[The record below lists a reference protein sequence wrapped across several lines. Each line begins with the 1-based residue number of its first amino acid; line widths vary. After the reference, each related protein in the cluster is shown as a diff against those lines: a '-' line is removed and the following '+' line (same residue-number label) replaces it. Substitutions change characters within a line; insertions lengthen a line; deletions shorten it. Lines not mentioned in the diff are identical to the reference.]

1 MASGRNTRNGSK
13 KRRKKKKGGN
23 IALFVVEIIIL
34 VVLAIGVFAYSRI
47 NKGLKNLGT
56 EMGDQPQAGAEQTG
70 ETEQAAQPQEDVAD
84 VVMNEGVATNEVLTG
99 FTNIAL
105 VGIDTRDGDINYA
118 NSDTMLIAS
127 INNDTWGVRMVSLY
141 RDTYLNMDPEN
152 GGWNFNKCNS
162 AYAHGS
168 VHQFLSMLNANL
180 DLNITEYVIVD
191 MKALATLVD
200 DLGGISVILTEEE
213 VGHLNNYCVETS
225 EITGMDYTPLEY
237 YEGQEATEYN
247 LTGIQAVAY
256 ARIRYTSG
264 NDPKRTQR
272 QRLVIEKIV
281 DKAKS
286 AGIASVS
293 AIIEHVF
300 PLVKTSFSS
309 AQLVKMASQMF
320 NYNIEKTSGFPFE
333 HLEPDSIIATNGDS
347 IDALIPV
354 TLAQNVTELHEFLF
368 DDYGYQVSATVQ
380 SYSDEIV
387 KDSGMGEDYR
397 DMAIQNSIIPDI
409 GSEADLAR

>member
-1 MASGRNTRNGSK
+1 MASGKNTRNSK
-13 KRRKKKKGGN
+13 KRRRKKKSGN
-23 IALFVVEIIIL
+23 IALFVVEIVIL
-34 VVLAIGVFAYSRI
+34 VILAIGVFAYSRI

-56 EMGDQPQAGAEQTG
+56 EMGDQQAQAGAEQTG
-70 ETEQAAQPQEDVAD
+70 DPQQASQEDMAD

-99 FTNIAL
+99 YTNVAL
-105 VGIDTRDGDINYA
+105 VGIDTRDGDIDYA
-118 NSDTMLIAS
+118 NSDTMLVAS

-180 DLNITEYVIVD
+180 DLNITDYVVVD
-191 MKALATLVD
+191 MKALATLID
-200 DLGGISVILTEEE
+200 DLGGISIILTEEE

-286 AGIASVS
+286 SGIASVS

-333 HLEPDSIIATNGDS
+333 HLEPDSIVATNGES

-368 DDYGYQVSATVQ
+368 DDYGYQVSQTVQ
-380 SYSDEIV
+380 EYSNQIV
-387 KDSGMGEDYR
+387 ADSGLGEEHR
-397 DMAIQNSIIPDI
+397 DMAIQNSVVPDI
-409 GSEADLAR
+409 GSEADLAK

>member
-1 MASGRNTRNGSK
+1 MASGKNTRNSK
-13 KRRKKKKGGN
+13 KRRRKKKGGN
-23 IALFVVEIIIL
+23 IALFVVEIVIL
-34 VVLAIGVFAYSRI
+34 VILAIGVFAYSRI

-56 EMGDQPQAGAEQTG
+56 EMGDQQAQAGAEQTG
-70 ETEQAAQPQEDVAD
+70 EPQQASQEDMAD

-99 FTNIAL
+99 YTNVAL
-105 VGIDTRDGDINYA
+105 VGIDTRDGDIDYA
-118 NSDTMLIAS
+118 NSDTMLVAS

-180 DLNITEYVIVD
+180 DLNITDYVVVD
-191 MKALATLVD
+191 MKALATLID
-200 DLGGISVILTEEE
+200 DLGGISIILTEEE

-286 AGIASVS
+286 SGIASVS

-333 HLEPDSIIATNGDS
+333 HLEPDSIVATNGDS

-354 TLAQNVTELHEFLF
+354 TLAQNVSELHEFLF
-368 DDYGYQVSATVQ
+368 DDYGYQVSQTVQ
-380 SYSDEIV
+380 DYSNQIV
-387 KDSGMGEDYR
+387 ADSGLGDEYR
-397 DMAIQNSIIPDI
+397 DMAIQNSVVPDI
-409 GSEADLAR
+409 GSEADLAK

>member
-1 MASGRNTRNGSK
+1 MASGKNTRNSK
-13 KRRKKKKGGN
+13 KRRRKKKSGN
-23 IALFVVEIIIL
+23 IALFVVEIVIL
-34 VVLAIGVFAYSRI
+34 VILAIGVFAYSRI

-56 EMGDQPQAGAEQTG
+56 EMGDQQAQAGAEQTG
-70 ETEQAAQPQEDVAD
+70 DPQQASQEDMAD

-99 FTNIAL
+99 YTNVAL
-105 VGIDTRDGDINYA
+105 VGIDTRDGDIDYA
-118 NSDTMLIAS
+118 NSDTMLVAS

-180 DLNITEYVIVD
+180 DLNITDYVVVD
-191 MKALATLVD
+191 MKSLATLID
-200 DLGGISVILTEEE
+200 DLGGISIILTEEE

-286 AGIASVS
+286 SGIASVS

-333 HLEPDSIIATNGDS
+333 HLEPDSIVATNGDS

-354 TLAQNVTELHEFLF
+354 TLAQNVSELHEFLF
-368 DDYGYQVSATVQ
+368 DDYGYQVSQTVQ
-380 SYSDEIV
+380 DYSNQIV
-387 KDSGMGEDYR
+387 ADSGLGEEHR
-397 DMAIQNSIIPDI
+397 DMAIQNSVVPDI
-409 GSEADLAR
+409 GSEADLAK

>member
-70 ETEQAAQPQEDVAD
+70 ETEQAAQPQEDMAD

>member
-1 MASGRNTRNGSK
+1 MASGKNTRNSK
-13 KRRKKKKGGN
+13 KRRRKKKGGN
-23 IALFVVEIIIL
+23 IALFVVEIVIL
-34 VVLAIGVFAYSRI
+34 VILAIGVFAYSRI

-56 EMGDQPQAGAEQTG
+56 EMGDQQAQAGAEQTG
-70 ETEQAAQPQEDVAD
+70 EPQQASQEDMAD

-99 FTNIAL
+99 YTNVAL
-105 VGIDTRDGDINYA
+105 VGIDTRDGDIDYA
-118 NSDTMLIAS
+118 NSDTMLVAS

-180 DLNITEYVIVD
+180 DLNITDYVVVD
-191 MKALATLVD
+191 MKALATLID
-200 DLGGISVILTEEE
+200 DLGGISIILTEEE

-286 AGIASVS
+286 SGIASVS

-333 HLEPDSIIATNGDS
+333 HLEPDSIVATNGES

-368 DDYGYQVSATVQ
+368 DDYGYQVSQTVQ
-380 SYSDEIV
+380 DYSNQIV
-387 KDSGMGEDYR
+387 ADSGLGDEYR
-397 DMAIQNSIIPDI
+397 DMAIQNSVVPDI
-409 GSEADLAR
+409 GSEADLAK

>member
-1 MASGRNTRNGSK
+1 MASGKNTRNSK
-13 KRRKKKKGGN
+13 KRRRKKKSGN
-23 IALFVVEIIIL
+23 IALFVVEIVIL
-34 VVLAIGVFAYSRI
+34 VILAIGVFAYSRI

-56 EMGDQPQAGAEQTG
+56 EMGDQQAQAGAEQTG
-70 ETEQAAQPQEDVAD
+70 EPQQASQEDMAD

-99 FTNIAL
+99 YTNVAL
-105 VGIDTRDGDINYA
+105 VGIDTRDGDIDYA
-118 NSDTMLIAS
+118 NSDTMLVAS

-180 DLNITEYVIVD
+180 DLNITDYVVVD
-191 MKALATLVD
+191 MKALATLID
-200 DLGGISVILTEEE
+200 DLGGISIILTEEE

-286 AGIASVS
+286 SGIASVS

-333 HLEPDSIIATNGDS
+333 HLEPDSIVATNGDS

-368 DDYGYQVSATVQ
+368 DDYGYQVSQTVQ
-380 SYSDEIV
+380 DYSNQIV
-387 KDSGMGEDYR
+387 ADSGLGDEYR
-397 DMAIQNSIIPDI
+397 DMAIQNSVVPDI
-409 GSEADLAR
+409 GSEADLAK

>member
-1 MASGRNTRNGSK
+1 MASGKNTRNSK
-13 KRRKKKKGGN
+13 KRRRKKKSGN
-23 IALFVVEIIIL
+23 IALFVVEIVIL
-34 VVLAIGVFAYSRI
+34 VILAIGVFAYSRI

-56 EMGDQPQAGAEQTG
+56 EMGDQQAQAGAEQTG
-70 ETEQAAQPQEDVAD
+70 EPQQASQEDMAD

-99 FTNIAL
+99 YTNVAL
-105 VGIDTRDGDINYA
+105 VGIDTRDGDIDYA
-118 NSDTMLIAS
+118 NSDTMLVAS

-180 DLNITEYVIVD
+180 DLNITDYVVVD
-191 MKALATLVD
+191 MKALATLID
-200 DLGGISVILTEEE
+200 DLGGISIILTEEE

-286 AGIASVS
+286 SGIASVS

-333 HLEPDSIIATNGDS
+333 HLEPDSIVATNGES

-368 DDYGYQVSATVQ
+368 DDYGYQVSQTVQ
-380 SYSDEIV
+380 DYSNQIV
-387 KDSGMGEDYR
+387 ADSGLGDEYR
-397 DMAIQNSIIPDI
+397 DMAIQNSVVPDI
-409 GSEADLAR
+409 GSEADLAK

>member
-1 MASGRNTRNGSK
+1 MASGKNTRNSK
-13 KRRKKKKGGN
+13 KRRRKKKGGN
-23 IALFVVEIIIL
+23 IALFVVEIVIL
-34 VVLAIGVFAYSRI
+34 VILAIGVFAYSRI

-56 EMGDQPQAGAEQTG
+56 EMGDQQAQAGAEQTG
-70 ETEQAAQPQEDVAD
+70 EPQQASQEDMAD

-99 FTNIAL
+99 YTNVAL
-105 VGIDTRDGDINYA
+105 VGIDTRDGDIDYA
-118 NSDTMLIAS
+118 NSDTMLVAS

-180 DLNITEYVIVD
+180 DLNITDYVVVD
-191 MKALATLVD
+191 MKALATLID
-200 DLGGISVILTEEE
+200 DLGGISIILTEEE

-286 AGIASVS
+286 SGIASVS

-333 HLEPDSIIATNGDS
+333 HLEPDSIVATNGDS

-354 TLAQNVTELHEFLF
+354 TLAQNVSELHEFLF
-368 DDYGYQVSATVQ
+368 DDYEYQVSPTVQ
-380 SYSDEIV
+380 SYSDQIV
-387 KDSGMGEDYR
+387 ADSGMGEDYR
-397 DMAIQNSIIPDI
+397 EMAIQNSIVPDI

>member
-1 MASGRNTRNGSK
+1 MASGKNTRNSK
-13 KRRKKKKGGN
+13 KRRRKKKSGN
-23 IALFVVEIIIL
+23 IALFVVEIVIL
-34 VVLAIGVFAYSRI
+34 VILAIGVFAYSRI

-56 EMGDQPQAGAEQTG
+56 EMGDQQAQAGAEQTG
-70 ETEQAAQPQEDVAD
+70 DPQQASQEDMAD

-99 FTNIAL
+99 YTNVAL
-105 VGIDTRDGDINYA
+105 VGIDTRDGDIDYA
-118 NSDTMLIAS
+118 NSDTMLVAS

-141 RDTYLNMDPEN
+141 RDTYLNMEPEN

-180 DLNITEYVIVD
+180 DLNITDYVVVD
-191 MKALATLVD
+191 MKALATLID
-200 DLGGISVILTEEE
+200 DLGGISIILTEEE

-286 AGIASVS
+286 SGIASVS

-333 HLEPDSIIATNGDS
+333 HLEPDSIVATNGDS

-354 TLAQNVTELHEFLF
+354 TLAQNVSELHEFLF
-368 DDYGYQVSATVQ
+368 DDYGYQVSQTVQ
-380 SYSDEIV
+380 DYSNQIV
-387 KDSGMGEDYR
+387 ADSGLGEEHR
-397 DMAIQNSIIPDI
+397 DMAIQNSVVPDI
-409 GSEADLAR
+409 GSEADLAK

>member
-1 MASGRNTRNGSK
+1 MASGKNTRNSK
-13 KRRKKKKGGN
+13 KRRRKKKGGN
-23 IALFVVEIIIL
+23 IALFVVEIVIL
-34 VVLAIGVFAYSRI
+34 VILAIGVFAYSRI

-56 EMGDQPQAGAEQTG
+56 EMGDQQAQAGAEQTG
-70 ETEQAAQPQEDVAD
+70 EPQQASQEDMAD

-99 FTNIAL
+99 YTNVAL
-105 VGIDTRDGDINYA
+105 VGIDTRDGDIDYA
-118 NSDTMLIAS
+118 NSDTMLVAS

-180 DLNITEYVIVD
+180 DLNITDYVVVD
-191 MKALATLVD
+191 MKALATLID
-200 DLGGISVILTEEE
+200 DLGGISIILTEEE

-286 AGIASVS
+286 SGIASVS

-333 HLEPDSIIATNGDS
+333 HLEPDSIVATNGDS

-368 DDYGYQVSATVQ
+368 DDYGYQVSQTVQ
-380 SYSDEIV
+380 DYSNQIV
-387 KDSGMGEDYR
+387 ADSGLGEEHR
-397 DMAIQNSIIPDI
+397 DMAIQNSVVPDI
-409 GSEADLAR
+409 GSEADLAK

>member
-1 MASGRNTRNGSK
+1 MASGRNTRNSK

-23 IALFVVEIIIL
+23 IALFVVEIVIL

-56 EMGDQPQAGAEQTG
+56 EMGDQQAGAEQTG
-70 ETEQAAQPQEDVAD
+70 EAQQAAVPEDMAD
-84 VVMNEGVATNEVLTG
+84 VVINEGVATNEVLTG
-99 FTNIAL
+99 YTNIAL
-105 VGIDTRDGDINYA
+105 VGIDTRDGDIDYA

-180 DLNITEYVIVD
+180 DLNITEYVVVD

-272 QRLVIEKIV
+272 QRLVIQKIV

-320 NYNIEKTSGFPFE
+320 NYNIEQTSGFPFE

-368 DDYGYQVSATVQ
+368 DDYGYQVSETVQ
-380 SYSDEIV
+380 RYSDQIV
-387 KDSGMGEDYR
+387 NDSGMGEEYR
-397 DMAIQNSIIPDI
+397 EMAIQNSIVPDI
-409 GSEADLAR
+409 GSEADLAK

>member
-1 MASGRNTRNGSK
+1 MASGKNTRNSK
-13 KRRKKKKGGN
+13 KRRRKKKGGN
-23 IALFVVEIIIL
+23 IALFVVEIVIL
-34 VVLAIGVFAYSRI
+34 VILAIGVFAYSRI

-56 EMGDQPQAGAEQTG
+56 EMGDQQAS
-70 ETEQAAQPQEDVAD
+70 QEDMAD

-99 FTNIAL
+99 YTNVAL
-105 VGIDTRDGDINYA
+105 VGIDTRDGDIDYA
-118 NSDTMLIAS
+118 NSDTMLVAS

-180 DLNITEYVIVD
+180 DLNITDYVVVD
-191 MKALATLVD
+191 MKALATLID
-200 DLGGISVILTEEE
+200 DLGGISIILTEEE

-286 AGIASVS
+286 SGIASVS

-333 HLEPDSIIATNGDS
+333 HLEPDSIVATNGDS

-368 DDYGYQVSATVQ
+368 DDYGYQVSQTVQ
-380 SYSDEIV
+380 DYSNQIV
-387 KDSGMGEDYR
+387 ADSGLGDEYR
-397 DMAIQNSIIPDI
+397 DMAIQNSVVPDI
-409 GSEADLAR
+409 GSEADLAK

>member
-1 MASGRNTRNGSK
+1 MASGKNTRNSK
-13 KRRKKKKGGN
+13 KRRRKKKGGN
-23 IALFVVEIIIL
+23 IALFVVEIVIL
-34 VVLAIGVFAYSRI
+34 VILAIGVFAYSRI

-56 EMGDQPQAGAEQTG
+56 EMGDQQAQAGAEQTG
-70 ETEQAAQPQEDVAD
+70 EPQQASQEDMAD

-99 FTNIAL
+99 YTNVAL
-105 VGIDTRDGDINYA
+105 VGIDTRDGDIDYA
-118 NSDTMLIAS
+118 NSDTMLVAS

-180 DLNITEYVIVD
+180 DLNITDYVVVD
-191 MKALATLVD
+191 MKALATLID
-200 DLGGISVILTEEE
+200 DLGGISIILTEEE

-286 AGIASVS
+286 SGIASVS

-333 HLEPDSIIATNGDS
+333 HLEPDSIVATNGDS

-368 DDYGYQVSATVQ
+368 DDYGYQVSQTVQ
-380 SYSDEIV
+380 EYSNQIV
-387 KDSGMGEDYR
+387 ADSGLGEEHR
-397 DMAIQNSIIPDI
+397 DMAIQNSVVPDI
-409 GSEADLAR
+409 GSEADLAK

>member
-1 MASGRNTRNGSK
+1 MASGKNTRNSK
-13 KRRKKKKGGN
+13 KRRRKKKGGN
-23 IALFVVEIIIL
+23 IALFVVEIVIL
-34 VVLAIGVFAYSRI
+34 VILAIGVFAYSRI

-56 EMGDQPQAGAEQTG
+56 EMGDQQAQAGAEQTG
-70 ETEQAAQPQEDVAD
+70 EPQQASQEDMAD

-99 FTNIAL
+99 YTNVAL
-105 VGIDTRDGDINYA
+105 VGIDTRDGDIDYA
-118 NSDTMLIAS
+118 NSDTMLVAS

-180 DLNITEYVIVD
+180 DLNITDYVVVD
-191 MKALATLVD
+191 MKALATLID
-200 DLGGISVILTEEE
+200 DLGGISIILTEEE

-286 AGIASVS
+286 SGIASVS

-333 HLEPDSIIATNGDS
+333 HLEPDSIVATNGDS

-368 DDYGYQVSATVQ
+368 DDYGYQVSQTVQ
-380 SYSDEIV
+380 DYSNQIV
-387 KDSGMGEDYR
+387 ADSGLGDEYR
-397 DMAIQNSIIPDI
+397 DMAIQNSVVPDI
-409 GSEADLAR
+409 GSEADLAK

>member
-1 MASGRNTRNGSK
+1 MASGKNTRNSK
-13 KRRKKKKGGN
+13 KRRRKKKGGN
-23 IALFVVEIIIL
+23 IALFVVEIVIL
-34 VVLAIGVFAYSRI
+34 VILAIGVFAYSRI

-56 EMGDQPQAGAEQTG
+56 EMGDQQAQAGAEQTG
-70 ETEQAAQPQEDVAD
+70 DPQQASQEDMAD

-99 FTNIAL
+99 YTNVAL
-105 VGIDTRDGDINYA
+105 VGIDTRDGDIDYA
-118 NSDTMLIAS
+118 NSDTMLVAS

-180 DLNITEYVIVD
+180 DLNITDYVVVD
-191 MKALATLVD
+191 MKALATLID
-200 DLGGISVILTEEE
+200 DLGGISIILTEEE

-286 AGIASVS
+286 SGIASVS

-333 HLEPDSIIATNGDS
+333 HLEPDSIVATNGDS

-368 DDYGYQVSATVQ
+368 DDYGYQVSQTVQ
-380 SYSDEIV
+380 DYSNQIV
-387 KDSGMGEDYR
+387 ADSGLGDEYR
-397 DMAIQNSIIPDI
+397 DMAIQNSVVPDI
-409 GSEADLAR
+409 GSEADLAK

>member
-397 DMAIQNSIIPDI
+397 DMAIQNSVIPDI

>member
-1 MASGRNTRNGSK
+1 MASGKNTRNSK
-13 KRRKKKKGGN
+13 KRRRKKKGGN
-23 IALFVVEIIIL
+23 IALFVVEIVIL
-34 VVLAIGVFAYSRI
+34 VILAIGVFAYSRI

-56 EMGDQPQAGAEQTG
+56 EMGDQQAQAGAEQTG
-70 ETEQAAQPQEDVAD
+70 EPQQASQEDMAD

-99 FTNIAL
+99 YTNVAL
-105 VGIDTRDGDINYA
+105 VGIDTRDGDIDYA
-118 NSDTMLIAS
+118 NSDTMLVAS

-180 DLNITEYVIVD
+180 DLNITDYVVVD
-191 MKALATLVD
+191 MKALATLID
-200 DLGGISVILTEEE
+200 DLGGISIILTEEE

-286 AGIASVS
+286 SGIASVS

-309 AQLVKMASQMF
+309 AWSKWQARC
-320 NYNIEKTSGFPFE
+320 
-333 HLEPDSIIATNGDS
+333 SIIILRRRADSRSNILSRTRSLRPTAT
-347 IDALIPV
+347 AL
-354 TLAQNVTELHEFLF
+354 T
-368 DDYGYQVSATVQ
+368 
-380 SYSDEIV
+380 
-387 KDSGMGEDYR
+387 R
-397 DMAIQNSIIPDI
+397 
-409 GSEADLAR
+409 

>member
-1 MASGRNTRNGSK
+1 MASGKNTRNSK
-13 KRRKKKKGGN
+13 KRRRKKKGGN
-23 IALFVVEIIIL
+23 IALFVVEIVIL
-34 VVLAIGVFAYSRI
+34 VILAIGVFAYSRI

-56 EMGDQPQAGAEQTG
+56 EMGDQQAQAGAEQTG
-70 ETEQAAQPQEDVAD
+70 EPQQASQEDMAD

-99 FTNIAL
+99 YTNVAL
-105 VGIDTRDGDINYA
+105 VGIDTRDGDIDYA
-118 NSDTMLIAS
+118 NSDTMLVAS

-180 DLNITEYVIVD
+180 DLNITDYVVVD
-191 MKALATLVD
+191 MKALATLID
-200 DLGGISVILTEEE
+200 DLGGISIILTEEE

-286 AGIASVS
+286 SGIASVS

-333 HLEPDSIIATNGDS
+333 HLEPDSIVATNGDS

-354 TLAQNVTELHEFLF
+354 TLAQNVSELHEFLF
-368 DDYGYQVSATVQ
+368 DDYGYQVSQTVQ
-380 SYSDEIV
+380 DYSNQIV
-387 KDSGMGEDYR
+387 ADSGLGEEHR
-397 DMAIQNSIIPDI
+397 DMAIQNSVVPDI
-409 GSEADLAR
+409 GSEADLAK

>member
-1 MASGRNTRNGSK
+1 MASGKNTRNSK
-13 KRRKKKKGGN
+13 KRRRKKKSGN
-23 IALFVVEIIIL
+23 IALFVVEIVIL
-34 VVLAIGVFAYSRI
+34 VILAIGVFAYSRI

-56 EMGDQPQAGAEQTG
+56 EMGDQQAQAGAEQTG
-70 ETEQAAQPQEDVAD
+70 DPQQASQEDMAD

-99 FTNIAL
+99 YTNVAL
-105 VGIDTRDGDINYA
+105 VGIDTRDGDIDYA
-118 NSDTMLIAS
+118 NSDTMLVAS

-180 DLNITEYVIVD
+180 DLNITDYVVVD
-191 MKALATLVD
+191 MKALATLID
-200 DLGGISVILTEEE
+200 DLGGISIILTEEE

-286 AGIASVS
+286 SGIASVS

-333 HLEPDSIIATNGDS
+333 HLEPDSIVATNGDS

-354 TLAQNVTELHEFLF
+354 TLAQNVSELHEFLF
-368 DDYGYQVSATVQ
+368 DDYGYQVSQTVQ
-380 SYSDEIV
+380 EYSNQIV
-387 KDSGMGEDYR
+387 ADSGLGEEHR
-397 DMAIQNSIIPDI
+397 DMAIQNSVVPDI
-409 GSEADLAR
+409 GSEADLAK

>member
-1 MASGRNTRNGSK
+1 MASGKNTRNSK
-13 KRRKKKKGGN
+13 KRRRKKKGGN
-23 IALFVVEIIIL
+23 IALFVVEIVIL
-34 VVLAIGVFAYSRI
+34 VILAIGVFAYSRI

-56 EMGDQPQAGAEQTG
+56 EMGDQQAQAGAEQTG
-70 ETEQAAQPQEDVAD
+70 EPQQASQEDMAD

-99 FTNIAL
+99 YTNVAL
-105 VGIDTRDGDINYA
+105 VGIDTRDGDIDYA
-118 NSDTMLIAS
+118 NSDTMLVAS

-168 VHQFLSMLNANL
+168 VHQFLAMLNANL
-180 DLNITEYVIVD
+180 DLNITDYVVVD
-191 MKALATLVD
+191 MKALATLID
-200 DLGGISVILTEEE
+200 DLGGISIILTEEE

-286 AGIASVS
+286 SGIASVS

-333 HLEPDSIIATNGDS
+333 HLEPDSIVATNGDS

-368 DDYGYQVSATVQ
+368 DDYGYQVSQTVQ
-380 SYSDEIV
+380 DYSNQIV
-387 KDSGMGEDYR
+387 ADSGLGDEYR
-397 DMAIQNSIIPDI
+397 DMAIQNSVVPDI
-409 GSEADLAR
+409 GSEADLAK

>member
-1 MASGRNTRNGSK
+1 MASGKNTRNSK
-13 KRRKKKKGGN
+13 KRRRKKKSGN
-23 IALFVVEIIIL
+23 IALFVVEIVIL
-34 VVLAIGVFAYSRI
+34 VILAIGVFAYSRI

-56 EMGDQPQAGAEQTG
+56 EMGDQQAQAGAEQTG
-70 ETEQAAQPQEDVAD
+70 DPQQASQEDMAD

-99 FTNIAL
+99 YTNVAL
-105 VGIDTRDGDINYA
+105 VGIDTRDGDIDYA
-118 NSDTMLIAS
+118 NSDTMLVAS

-180 DLNITEYVIVD
+180 DLNITDYVVVD
-191 MKALATLVD
+191 MKALATLID
-200 DLGGISVILTEEE
+200 DLGGISIILTEEE

-286 AGIASVS
+286 SGIASVS

-333 HLEPDSIIATNGDS
+333 HLEPDSIVATNGDS

-368 DDYGYQVSATVQ
+368 DDYGYQVSQTVQ
-380 SYSDEIV
+380 DYSNQIV
-387 KDSGMGEDYR
+387 ADSGLGDEYR
-397 DMAIQNSIIPDI
+397 DMAIQNSVVPDI
-409 GSEADLAR
+409 GSEADLAK

>member
-1 MASGRNTRNGSK
+1 MASGKNTRNSK
-13 KRRKKKKGGN
+13 KRRRKKKSGN
-23 IALFVVEIIIL
+23 IALFVVEIVIL
-34 VVLAIGVFAYSRI
+34 VILAIGVFAYSRI

-56 EMGDQPQAGAEQTG
+56 EMGDQQAQAGAEQTG
-70 ETEQAAQPQEDVAD
+70 DPQQASQEDMAD

-99 FTNIAL
+99 YTNVAL
-105 VGIDTRDGDINYA
+105 VGIDTRDGDIDYA
-118 NSDTMLIAS
+118 NSDTMLVAS

-180 DLNITEYVIVD
+180 DLNITDYVVVD
-191 MKALATLVD
+191 MKALATLID
-200 DLGGISVILTEEE
+200 DLGGISIILTEEE

-286 AGIASVS
+286 SGIASVS

-333 HLEPDSIIATNGDS
+333 HLEPDSIVATNGDS

-368 DDYGYQVSATVQ
+368 DDYGYQVSQTVQ
-380 SYSDEIV
+380 DYSNQIV
-387 KDSGMGEDYR
+387 ADSGLGEEHR
-397 DMAIQNSIIPDI
+397 DMAIQNSVVPDI
-409 GSEADLAR
+409 GSEADLAK

>member
-1 MASGRNTRNGSK
+1 MASGKNTRNSK
-13 KRRKKKKGGN
+13 KRRRKKKSGN
-23 IALFVVEIIIL
+23 IALFVVEIVIL
-34 VVLAIGVFAYSRI
+34 VILAIGVFAYSRI

-56 EMGDQPQAGAEQTG
+56 EMGDQQAQAGAEQTG
-70 ETEQAAQPQEDVAD
+70 DPQQASQEDMAD

-99 FTNIAL
+99 YTNVAL
-105 VGIDTRDGDINYA
+105 VGIDTRDGDIDYA
-118 NSDTMLIAS
+118 NSDTMLVAS

-180 DLNITEYVIVD
+180 DLNITDYVVVD
-191 MKALATLVD
+191 MKSLATLID
-200 DLGGISVILTEEE
+200 DLGVISIILTEEE

-286 AGIASVS
+286 SGIASVS

-333 HLEPDSIIATNGDS
+333 HLEPDSIVATNGDS

-354 TLAQNVTELHEFLF
+354 TLAQNVSELHEFLF
-368 DDYGYQVSATVQ
+368 DDYGYQVSQTVQ
-380 SYSDEIV
+380 DYSNQIV
-387 KDSGMGEDYR
+387 ADSGLGEEHR
-397 DMAIQNSIIPDI
+397 DMAIQNSVVPDI
-409 GSEADLAR
+409 GSEADLAK

>member
-1 MASGRNTRNGSK
+1 MASGKNTRNSK
-13 KRRKKKKGGN
+13 KRRRKKKSGN
-23 IALFVVEIIIL
+23 IALFVVEIVIL
-34 VVLAIGVFAYSRI
+34 VILAIGVFAYSRI

-56 EMGDQPQAGAEQTG
+56 EMGDQQAQAGAEQTG
-70 ETEQAAQPQEDVAD
+70 DPQQASQEDMAD

-99 FTNIAL
+99 YTNVAL
-105 VGIDTRDGDINYA
+105 VGIDTRDGDIDYA
-118 NSDTMLIAS
+118 NSDTMLVAS

-180 DLNITEYVIVD
+180 DLNITDYVVVD
-191 MKALATLVD
+191 MKALATLID
-200 DLGGISVILTEEE
+200 DLGGISIILTEEE

-286 AGIASVS
+286 SGIASVS

-333 HLEPDSIIATNGDS
+333 HLEPDSIVATNGDS

-354 TLAQNVTELHEFLF
+354 TLAQNVSELHEFLF
-368 DDYGYQVSATVQ
+368 DDYGYQVSQTVQ
-380 SYSDEIV
+380 DYSNQIV
-387 KDSGMGEDYR
+387 ADSGLGEEHR
-397 DMAIQNSIIPDI
+397 DMAIQNSVVPDI
-409 GSEADLAR
+409 GSEADLAK